1 MTNNKKEINQIDQIY
16 TNYINSLPI
25 QLWQKI
31 YLIQTS
37 KHTKGDKPHGTR
49 L

>member
-1 MTNNKKEINQIDQIY
+1 MKNNKKEVNQLY

-31 YLIQTS
+31 YLIKTS
-37 KHTKGDKPHGTR
+37 KYTKGDKPHDAR

>member
-1 MTNNKKEINQIDQIY
+1 MTNNEKE
-16 TNYINSLPI
+16 TNSTTNSLP

-31 YLIQTS
+31 YLNY
-37 KHTKGDKPHGTR
+37 TKGDKPHGTR

>member
-1 MTNNKKEINQIDQIY
+1 MKNNKKEASQNYI
-16 TNYINSLPI
+16 NYINSLPI

-31 YLIQTS
+31 YLIKTS
-37 KHTKGDKPHGTR
+37 KLTKGDKPHDTR